1 MKKLS
6 LTLAALALVLGMSQC
21 KKQEEPVQ
29 NGEKQH
35 IVLNASFAE
44 SNSKIAEDG
53 IGGLKW
59 SDEEGNEDHIIV
71 KNSSQEKIGELE
83 CTDAENGIFE
93 GDITS
98 TTGNITFTFGT
109 QNFTEQAGNLNAAIY
124 LTAETEY
131 VSSGNYDVTMNMPHA
146 VLKLD
151 VSALG
156 TSGLLTIAAGGIVA
170 SVTDV
175 SGIASA
181 VFVAVPA
188 NNEAT
193 QYTFTCG
200 DKTATKD
207 WPALTANTFYTK
219 QGASGPTGEA
229 IVIEPDAPATPK
241 FTVGMDG
248 DKPITVEF
256 APGNLY
262 YDGSS
267 WQFEANQWDFRTY
280 ASKNSCI
287 GGSVTTD
294 GTPAG
299 HWGLFGWSGSTGSAT
314 YGMSTS
320 QGNSDYSGDFK
331 DWGGLAIG
339 DYAANTW
346 RTLSQAEWD
355 YLLARSNGSLT
366 TCVTLSD
373 VSVSGLV
380 ILPDGSSATASDI
393 TTRSAL
399 ADAGAVFLPAAGGRD
414 GTFVHDVGSF
424 GSYWSGTPGGGYEDD
439 KGYEDYAYSVF
450 FSSGYAAVCGDARNY
465 GFAVRLVR

>member
-53 IGGLKW
+53 FGGLKW
-59 SDEEGNEDHIIV
+59 SDEDGNEDHIIV

-109 QNFTEQAGNLNAAIY
+109 QNFTEQTGNLNAAIY

-207 WPALTANTFYTK
+207 WPALAQNTFYTK
-219 QGASGPTGEA
+219 QGTIDGSA

-241 FTVGMDG
+241 FSVSATT
-248 DKPITVEF
+248 TVEF

-262 YDGSS
+262 WDGTESKFK
-267 WQFEANQWDFRTY
+267 FEANQWST
-280 ASKNSCI
+280 
-287 GGSVTTD
+287 
-294 GTPAG
+294 TPA
-299 HWGLFGWSGSTGSAT
+299 STGTWDANHVSHFYWSKDAAEARAEEFNWDQSMLT
-314 YGMSTS
+314 DDVFFTNSTETT
-320 QGNSDYSGDFK
+320 
-331 DWGGLAIG
+331 
-339 DYAANTW
+339 ANPNFQVNGETAGTW
-346 RTLSQAEWD
+346 RTLSKAEWG
-355 YLLARSNGSLT
+355 YLLNSRTSASSLRAW
-366 TCVTLSD
+366 VTLTD

-380 ILPDGSSATASDI
+380 ILPDGSSATASGI
-393 TTRSAL
+393 TTSSAL
-399 ADAGAVFLPAAGGRD
+399 AGSGAVFLPAPGSRGGS
-414 GTFVHDVGSF
+414 VVVDVGSK
-424 GSYWSGTPGGGYEDD
+424 GYYWSGTPKEGIANNAYCIYLNSGNVRV
-439 KGYEDYAYSVF
+439 DY
-450 FSSGYAAVCGDARNY
+450 CTRNY
-465 GFAVRLVR
+465 GSAVRLVR